1 MAPVAAMRPAQD
13 LRRARPSFRGWIP
26 VLPIGILLLGT
37 CAQPPEPTLPPP
49 VPQVAVSPSLE
60 ATVAS
65 WVRAYRDQ
73 IGVPEFDL
81 VPLADTAIF
90 AAAERGEVTLAI
102 TGLEPPQG
110 WFATPLAAE
119 SLAVVLHPS
128 NPVRDLSLEQLADLF
143 TGRAGNWS
151 ALGGEEIAVQPVVL
165 PPGDAL
171 RERFDSAVLKDARVW
186 PGAQIAPS
194 PEAVLE
200 LVRSDRGA
208 IGYLPASQLAGS
220 LRVVRLDGTEPQA
233 GMSGSASYPLSFT
246 IVATAPQEPEGFLR
260 EFLVWLQAEGSLR
273 P

>member
-1 MAPVAAMRPAQD
+1 MAAVARRRPAQGAHRV
-13 LRRARPSFRGWIP
+13 RRSFKGWIP
-26 VLPIGILLLGT
+26 VLPIGILLFGA
-37 CAQPPEPTLPPP
+37 CAQPPEPTLPP

-60 ATVAS
+60 ATVVS
-65 WVRAYRDQ
+65 WVLAYRDQ
-73 IGVPEFDL
+73 VGVPAFDV
-81 VPLADTAIF
+81 VPWADTALF
-90 AAAERGEVTLAI
+90 EAVDRGEVALAI

-128 NPVRDLSLEQLADLF
+128 NPVRDLSLEELADLF

-151 ALGGEEIAVQPVVL
+151 AVGGEETAVQPVVL

-171 RERFDSAVLKDARVW
+171 RERFDAAMLKDARVW
-186 PGAQIAPS
+186 PGAWIAPS

-200 LVRSDRGA
+200 LVRSDRGT

-220 LRVVRLDGTEPQA
+220 LRVVRLDGMEPQV
-233 GMSGSASYPLSFT
+233 GITGSASYPLRFT
-246 IVATAPQEPEGFLR
+246 IVATAPEEPEGPVR
-260 EFLVWLQAEGSLR
+260 EFLVWLQAERTLR